1 MTMTYFVW
9 QNNYNVDNDL
19 RALNRGQGLRFAYTF
34 LTKRRREKLYDSF
47 GVSEIRGFYRPLI
60 LYVCMRDEAVFL
72 YIITK

>member
-34 LTKRRREKLYDSF
+34 LTKRRREKL
-47 GVSEIRGFYRPLI
+47 
-60 LYVCMRDEAVFL
+60 
-72 YIITK
+72 